1 MSSNNA
7 LKNIAFNYAEL
18 QLRHNYIIDRLSI
31 EFHNIP
37 IRNKIN
43 EYTEEFSRDPAII
56 EQLNKIKQSGGR
68 KNKKTKHNKKR
79 RRKRKTKKHTK

>member
-1 MSSNNA
+1 MNI
-7 LKNIAFNYAEL
+7 LKNL
-18 QLRHNYIIDRLSI
+18 QR
-31 EFHNIP
+31 F
-37 IRNKIN
+37 
-43 EYTEEFSRDPAII
+43 I

>member
-7 LKNIAFNYAEL
+7 LKNITFNYAEL
-18 QLRHNYIIDRLSI
+18 QLRHSYIINRLSI
-31 EFHNIP
+31 EFPEIQ
-37 IRNKIN
+37 IRKKIDG
-43 EYTEEFSRDPAII
+43 YTEEFARDPATI